1 MAAPEGQ
8 KQLALLHKCGTEP
21 RPTASVPPVANTP
34 RSQARL
40 ARRGR
45 PPAIRVAARA
55 AASFW
60 LATRCPPSQ
69 GPSEG
74 GPY

>member
-1 MAAPEGQ
+1 
-8 KQLALLHKCGTEP
+8 
-21 RPTASVPPVANTP
+21 
-34 RSQARL
+34 
-40 ARRGR
+40 
-45 PPAIRVAARA
+45 VAARA